1 MLRIL
6 GPCAGNRIKLGI
18 KFPFDLSGQSAPSLA
33 LVIKRLTTLTFYW
46 GEGGRK
52 LVVQLTVVQK
62 GRGNRFAQSSVLSQ

>member
-1 MLRIL
+1 MRILMLRVL

-46 GEGGRK
+46 GEGGRVTA
-52 LVVQLTVVQK
+52 LLCVTWIRPSQ
-62 GRGNRFAQSSVLSQ
+62 GFA